1 MGIRH
6 RIARR
11 GQSAMAARQP
21 PPSSASA
28 PAAGLSMKEY
38 LTRYQSG
45 PGADGDQK
53 KAKKKTKKKPKPAAG
68 RGGVLI
74 VDEDPVWQKPV
85 QVDEEPASSGA
96 LPS

>member
-38 LTRYQSG
+38 LKRYQSG

-53 KAKKKTKKKPKPAAG
+53 KAKKKPKPAAG
-68 RGGVLI
+68 GGGVLI